1 METIITLPTSFN
13 QWAILI
19 VLLVAFCVQM
29 LYQLRYIQ
37 LFKKEKKNTYTTTKA
52 EPVSIVMC
60 VKNEE
65 CCLQENLSL
74 FLEQEYP
81 NFELILVNDGSEDA
95 TETIIKEFQD
105 RYPHLRST
113 KIPLDDKFHHNIKL
127 ALSIGIKAAKNEKI
141 VFTNI
146 RSKPSSCK
154 WLQEFINSWNKGVHI
169 GYANFEN
176 KKGFFYNFLKFD
188 LLSKNIKSASFAYSG
203 NAYSGN
209 GNNLGYKK
217 SDFFTNKGFV
227 KHSHFEA
234 GYDHLMVFQ
243 LAKLSG
249 ASVSL
254 QPETKINL
262 SSICAFDQWI
272 RINRHYYK
280 CRKYLPF
287 KIRLLTDLEP
297 ISKMIFY
304 SISIYALLFT
314 HLYFFVAIIYLTK
327 IILIG
332 TLFKISTRH
341 LKEENLFLSSYLYE
355 IFVLFSKIYFLSTN
369 FILSKSN
376 QWK

>member
-37 LFKKEKKNTYTTTKA
+37 LFKKEKKTNHNIKT
-52 EPVSIVMC
+52 EPVSIVIC
-60 VKNEE
+60 VKNEG
-65 CCLQENLSL
+65 CYLQENLSL

-81 NFELILVNDGSEDA
+81 DFELILVNDGSEDE
-95 TETIIKEFQD
+95 TETIIKEFQK

-113 KIPLDDKFHHNIKL
+113 KIPLDDKFQHNKKL

-141 VFTNI
+141 IFTNI
-146 RSKPSSCK
+146 HSKPSSSK
-154 WLQEFINSWNKGVHI
+154 WLQEFVNSWDKGVHI

-188 LLSKNIKSASFAYSG
+188 LLSKNIKSAGFASSG
-203 NAYSGN
+203 NAHSGN
-209 GNNLGYKK
+209 GDNLGYKK
-217 SDFFTNKGFV
+217 SDFFANKGFV

-249 ASVSL
+249 ASVCL
-254 QPETKINL
+254 QPEAKINL